1 MANKLVIIDT
11 DCGIDDA
18 QAIMMALAA
27 PNLEV
32 LAVTCVFGNAAVE
45 NVCQN
50 ILRVLSVCDRQ
61 GIPVF
66 QGSAGPLVG
75 VSWSPFSDHFGGD
88 GLGDVLE
95 DKDPQW
101 KEKIQQEHAVN
112 AMIRLASKYEN
123 QVSLV
128 ALGPLTN
135 LALAVRLDPRFPQKL
150 GELFIMGG
158 NMEGKGNVT
167 ICAEFNFAMDPESAY
182 VVLEEFICPTYLATW
197 EYCCRNALTW
207 EFFEELV
214 NQDFPA
220 ARFMKAVTSKCW
232 AYSKEAMKNKRDVY
246 FGPGFV
252 SYDSYA
258 MAACVDGS
266 TVLESIECPV
276 RVELQG
282 SMSRGML
289 VLDRTKSLKKS
300 HAVRVMSKCD
310 VKKLGRLLME
320 SLKQPWRK

>member
-1 MANKLVIIDT
+1 MTKKLVIIDT

-27 PNLEV
+27 PGLEV
-32 LAVTCVFGNAAVE
+32 LAVTCVFGNTAVE

-50 ILRVLSVCDRQ
+50 VLRVLSVCERQ

-66 QGSAGPLVG
+66 QGCAGPLVG
-75 VSWSPFSDHFGGD
+75 VGNPFSDHFGGD
-88 GLGDVLE
+88 GLGDVIE
-95 DKDPQW
+95 VKDPRW
-101 KEKIQQEHAVN
+101 KEKIQPEHAVN
-112 AMIRLASKYEN
+112 AMIRLASEYEK

-150 GELFIMGG
+150 RDLFIMGG

-167 ICAEFNFAMDPESAY
+167 VCAEFNFATDPESAY
-182 VVLEEFICPTYLATW
+182 IVLEEFLCPTHLATW
-197 EYCCRNALTW
+197 EYSSRNALTW
-207 EFFEELV
+207 EFFEELI
-214 NQDFPA
+214 NQDAPA

-232 AYSKEAMKNKRDVY
+232 AYSKETMKNKRDVY

-252 SYDSYA
+252 SYDAYA

-289 VLDRTKSLKKS
+289 VLDRTNSLKKS
-300 HAVRVMSKCD
+300 HAVTVMSKCD
-310 VKKLGRLLME
+310 VVKFGQLLME
-320 SLKQPWRK
+320 SLRTPLKM